1 MGSQDIRALADR
13 ALAAWNAHDP
23 DGVAACYAED
33 AEFLD
38 IALPEP
44 MRGRQ
49 AIRDAAAAYL
59 AAFSDFHVDVD
70 EPIVDGDRAAQ
81 EWRVTGTHDG
91 ELMGIPPT
99 GRSIS
104 LAGCGVDVIGPDG
117 LFVRGANYWNVAA
130 MLQQLGVMP
139 EAAAAAS

>member
-1 MGSQDIRALADR
+1 MGTQDIRALLDR
-13 ALAAWNAHDP
+13 EQAAWNAHDP
-23 DGVAACYAED
+23 DGVIACYAED
-33 AEFLD
+33 AEFHD

-44 MRGRQ
+44 LRGRQ
-49 AIRDAAAAYL
+49 AMRDAVAAYL
-59 AAFSDFHVDVD
+59 AAFSDLHVEVQ

-91 ELMGIPPT
+91 ELMGIAPT

-104 LAGCGVDVIGPDG
+104 LPGCGVAVLGPDG
-117 LFVRGANYWNVAA
+117 LLVRGANYWNAGA
-130 MLQQLGVMP
+130 MLQQLGVIP